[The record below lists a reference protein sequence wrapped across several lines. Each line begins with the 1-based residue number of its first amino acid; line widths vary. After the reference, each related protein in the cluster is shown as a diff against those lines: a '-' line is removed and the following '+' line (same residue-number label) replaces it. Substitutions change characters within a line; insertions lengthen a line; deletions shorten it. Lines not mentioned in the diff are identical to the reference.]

1 MQELQKTQLPSLGQE
16 DPLED
21 KMAVQSSILAWKI
34 PWTEEPGRL
43 QTMGSKDSATTEQ
56 ASMRWALNMLI
67 PVWYITSNLD
77 DDDDGDDSC
86 YLGQFTDV

>member
-1 MQELQKTQLPSLGQE
+1 MQLPSLGQE
-16 DPLED
+16 DPLEE

>member
-16 DPLED
+16 DPLEE

-43 QTMGSKDSATTEQ
+43 QTMGSKDSATIEQ
-56 ASMRWALNMLI
+56 ASVRWALNRLI
-67 PVWYITSNLD
+67 PVWCIISNH
-77 DDDDGDDSC
+77 DDGG
-86 YLGQFTDV
+86 GQFTDV